1 MSEPSV
7 AIAPYEAR
15 MEAPVEAPMAGRPSD
30 RLTVR
35 HKGRLVT
42 VKPSEID
49 WCESAGNYI
58 RLHINGNAHLI
69 RETLQGLEGRLD
81 PTQFVRI
88 HRRVIVNVS
97 RIRELKPWFGGDQ
110 IVLLRD
116 GGQLRL
122 SRTFRHKVAGRL
134 PLTH

>member
-1 MSEPSV
+1 
-7 AIAPYEAR
+7 
-15 MEAPVEAPMAGRPSD
+15 MEAPAEAPAMARQGD

-35 HKGRLVT
+35 HKGRLV
-42 VKPSEID
+42 VVRPSEID

-58 RLHINGNAHLI
+58 RLHINGNTHLI
-69 RETLQGLEGRLD
+69 RETLQHLEARLD

-88 HRRVIVNVS
+88 HRRVIVNVN
-97 RIRELKPWFGGDQ
+97 RVRELRPWFGGDQ

-122 SRTFRHKVAGRL
+122 SRTFRNKVAGRL
-134 PLTH
+134 VLPH

>member
-1 MSEPSV
+1 M
-7 AIAPYEAR
+7 
-15 MEAPVEAPMAGRPSD
+15 EAPMAARQTD

-58 RLHINGNAHLI
+58 RLHINGNTHLI

-81 PTQFVRI
+81 PSQFVRI

-110 IVLLRD
+110 IVMLRD

-122 SRTFRHKVAGRL
+122 SRTFRNKVAGRL